1 MIIFGIITSI
11 IIISICIIRHYRNKK
26 YNKLYDPKDLFY
38 STYKSE
44 YRNSDGIMITN
55 EYMNSDGIMITN
67 GNEITPNHI
76 FENVYQN

>member
-1 MIIFGIITSI
+1 M
-11 IIISICIIRHYRNKK
+11 
-26 YNKLYDPKDLFY
+26 YDPKDLFY